1 MQSEQYACF
10 LHVSVT
16 SLPGTTN
23 TLLLSTVLADKQS
36 DKFQLKQSQ
45 TTNKLNEAHLCYVYC
60 GKDDTLLTIIVS
72 PPLVT

>member
-1 MQSEQYACF
+1 
-10 LHVSVT
+10 
-16 SLPGTTN
+16 
-23 TLLLSTVLADKQS
+23 LADKQS

-72 PPLVT
+72 PPLVTWHS